1 MLNKRMDESLTEHGS
16 DVVKSAFPER
26 SFWLL
31 CAECWWGGTVG
42 RDQGQH
48 SSNYKAV
55 IIEPRNGRASTRT
68 EVMKWELEWMRAFRR
83 KGT

>member
-1 MLNKRMDESLTEHGS
+1 MWSNLHFQKDLSGCSVLNAG
-16 DVVKSAFPER
+16 
-26 SFWLL
+26 
-31 CAECWWGGTVG
+31 GGTVG

-48 SSNYKAV
+48 SSNYTAV
-55 IIEPRNGRASTRT
+55 IIEPRNGRASTRI